1 MVKFDLLLIYILK
14 VYRKKSSL
22 ILLRKNMLNSFLPE
36 FSFEKHVLSQ
46 VLKDFS
52 VENLETTAC
61 TFLSKN
67 FYEICL
73 SQFIYHCNVTLYLV
87 RGAISLVCV
96 LSVFLP
102 FFILFFFIFFFFLV
116 FSLIDTNNLW
126 DSREGKR
133 NHYFSCFQLT
143 LANEHSFSSSRFLP
157 LPFTDLFVIIRPIDD
172 ETCSP

>member
-61 TFLSKN
+61 TFLSK
-67 FYEICL
+67 FFCEIYL
-73 SQFIYHCNVTLYLV
+73 SQFIYHWGSNVILYLV
-87 RGAISLVCV
+87 RAAISLVCV

-102 FFILFFFIFFFFLV
+102 FFILFFYFLLFLV
-116 FSLIDTNNLW
+116 FSLIDTNNL
-126 DSREGKR
+126 
-133 NHYFSCFQLT
+133 
-143 LANEHSFSSSRFLP
+143 
-157 LPFTDLFVIIRPIDD
+157 
-172 ETCSP
+172 